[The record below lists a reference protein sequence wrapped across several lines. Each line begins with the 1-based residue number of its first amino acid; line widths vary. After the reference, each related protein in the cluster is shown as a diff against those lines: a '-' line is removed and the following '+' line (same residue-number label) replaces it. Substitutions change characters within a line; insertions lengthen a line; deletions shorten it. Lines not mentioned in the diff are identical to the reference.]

1 MDDVELTENDDQSEM
16 LLGVHVQ
23 SDLKWHKHVNYLL
36 NKLQTRLNALERL
49 RYILPFTQK
58 KSIVQG
64 IFTSVLSYYLPV
76 FAGCD
81 QFELDSLQ
89 RMQNKAARIISNSS
103 IRDSRSQIFKE
114 VGWMTVR
121 QLAYYRTAL
130 CMYRI
135 KINQEPEYLFRLM
148 DRSNRFGKVIVP
160 NTRLSLAMNSFCFRG
175 ATQWNKLPA
184 VLRQSPTLVIFKKQL
199 KKWIYDNVHQS
210 ASE

>member
-1 MDDVELTENDDQSEM
+1 
-16 LLGVHVQ
+16 
-23 SDLKWHKHVNYLL
+23 
-36 NKLQTRLNALERL
+36 
-49 RYILPFTQK
+49 
-58 KSIVQG
+58 
-64 IFTSVLSYYLPV
+64 
-76 FAGCD
+76 
-81 QFELDSLQ
+81 
-89 RMQNKAARIISNSS
+89 MQNKAARIISNSG

-114 VGWMTVR
+114 VGWMTIR

-184 VLRQSPTLVIFKKQL
+184 VLRQSPTLVIFKKEL
-199 KKWIYDNVHQS
+199 KKWIYDNVHQF

>member
-1 MDDVELTENDDQSEM
+1 M
-16 LLGVHVQ
+16 
-23 SDLKWHKHVNYLL
+23 
-36 NKLQTRLNALERL
+36 NALERL

-58 KSIVQG
+58 KSIVQA
-64 IFTSVLSYYLPV
+64 IFTTVLSYCLPV

-89 RMQNKAARIISNSS
+89 GMQNKAARIISNSG

-114 VGWMTVR
+114 VGWMT
-121 QLAYYRTAL
+121 AL

-135 KINQEPEYLFRLM
+135 KNNQEPEYLYRLM
-148 DRSNRFGKVIVP
+148 DRRNRFGKVIVP
-160 NTRLSLAMNSFCFRG
+160 HTRLSLAMNSFCFRG

-184 VLRQSPTLVIFKKQL
+184 VLRQSPTLVMFKKQL
-199 KKWIYDNVHQS
+199 KEWICDNVHRF